1 MAKGGG
7 MGNLMKQ
14 AQKVQEKIQEAQEQL
29 GDLKV
34 EGTAG
39 GGMVTVVANGNQEV
53 LEVKIEP
60 EVLEDDVEIL
70 EDLIVAAVNQAL
82 TKANEEAQ
90 EKMNEA
96 AGGLLGNLPQGLNLP
111 GM

>member
-1 MAKGGG
+1 MVKGG

-14 AQKVQEKIQEAQEQL
+14 AQKVQQKIAEAQEQL
-29 GDLKV
+29 GDIRV
-34 EGTAG
+34 EGSAG
-39 GGMVTVVANGNQEV
+39 GGMVVAAANGNQEI

-60 EVLEDDVEIL
+60 EVLEDDPEIL

-82 TKANEEAQ
+82 QKAGEAAQ

-96 AGGLLGNLPQGLNLP
+96 TGGLLGNLPQGLNFP

>member
-1 MAKGGG
+1 MAKGG
-7 MGNLMKQ
+7 MANLMKQ
-14 AQKVQEKIQEAQEQL
+14 AQQVQKKLAEAQEQL
-29 GDLKV
+29 GDIRV
-34 EGTAG
+34 EGSAG
-39 GGMVTVVANGNQEV
+39 GGMVTVVANGKQEV

-60 EVLEDDVEIL
+60 EVLEDDPEIL

-82 TKANEEAQ
+82 SKAGEAAQ

-96 AGGLLGNLPQGLNLP
+96 TGGLLGNLPQGMNFP

>member
-1 MAKGGG
+1 MAKGG

-14 AQKVQEKIQEAQEQL
+14 AQQMQEKLQEAQEQL
-29 GDLKV
+29 SEVKV

-39 GGMVTVVANGNQEV
+39 GGMVTVVANGKQEI
-53 LEVKIEP
+53 LEVTIEE
-60 EVLEDDVEIL
+60 EVMEDDVEIL
-70 EDLIVAAVNQAL
+70 EDLIVAAVNQAM
-82 TKANEEAQ
+82 TKAGEAAQ

-96 AGGLLGNLPQGLNLP
+96 TGGLLSNLPQGMNLP

>member
-1 MAKGGG
+1 MAKGG

-14 AQKVQEKIQEAQEQL
+14 AQKAQQKMAEAQEQL
-29 GDLKV
+29 GDITV

-39 GGMVTVVANGNQEV
+39 GGMVTVTANGNQEI
-53 LEVKIEP
+53 LEVDIEE
-60 EVLEDDVEIL
+60 EVMEDDVEIL

-82 TKANEEAQ
+82 EKASEAAQ

-96 AGGLLGNLPQGLNLP
+96 TGGLLGNLPKGMNIPGL
-111 GM
+111 

>member
-1 MAKGGG
+1 MGN

-14 AQKVQEKIQEAQEQL
+14 AQKAQKKMAEAQEKL
-29 GDLKV
+29 GEITV

-39 GGMVTVVANGNQEV
+39 GGMVTVKANGNQEV
-53 LEVKIEP
+53 LEVNIEE
-60 EVLEDDVEIL
+60 EVMEDDVEIL

-82 TKANEEAQ
+82 SKASEAAQ

-96 AGGLLGNLPQGLNLP
+96 AGGLLGNLPKGMNLP
-111 GM
+111 GL

>member
-1 MAKGGG
+1 MVKGG
-7 MGNLMKQ
+7 MGDLMKQ
-14 AQKVQEKIQEAQEQL
+14 AQKAQQKMQEAQEKL
-29 GDLKV
+29 GEITV

-39 GGMVTVVANGNQEV
+39 GGMVTVIANGKQEV
-53 LEVKIEP
+53 LEVSIEE
-60 EVLEDDVEIL
+60 EVMNDDVEIL

-82 TKANEEAQ
+82 NKANEAAQ

-96 AGGLLGNLPQGLNLP
+96 AGGLLGNLPKGFNLP

>member
-1 MAKGGG
+1 MAKGG

-14 AQKVQEKIQEAQEQL
+14 AQQMQEKLQEAQEQL
-29 GDLKV
+29 SEVKV

-39 GGMVTVVANGNQEV
+39 GGMVTVVANGKQEI
-53 LEVKIEP
+53 LEVKIEE
-60 EVLEDDVEIL
+60 EVMEDDVEIL
-70 EDLIVAAVNQAL
+70 EDLIVAAVNQAM
-82 TKANEEAQ
+82 TKAGEAAQ

-96 AGGLLGNLPQGLNLP
+96 TGGLLSNLPQGMNLP

>member
-1 MAKGGG
+1 MAKGG
-7 MGNLMKQ
+7 MANLMKQ
-14 AQKVQEKIQEAQEQL
+14 AQQVQKKLSEAQEQL
-29 GDLKV
+29 GDIRV
-34 EGTAG
+34 EGSAG
-39 GGMVTVVANGNQEV
+39 GGMVTVAANGKQEV

-60 EVLEDDVEIL
+60 EVLEDDPEIL

-82 TKANEEAQ
+82 TKAGEAAQ

-96 AGGLLGNLPQGLNLP
+96 TGGLLGNLPQGMNFP

>member
-1 MAKGGG
+1 MVKGG
-7 MGNLMKQ
+7 MGDLMKQ
-14 AQKVQEKIQEAQEQL
+14 AQKAQQKMQEAQEKL
-29 GDLKV
+29 GEITV

-39 GGMVTVVANGNQEV
+39 GGMVTVIANGRQEV
-53 LEVKIEP
+53 LEVSIEE
-60 EVLEDDVEIL
+60 EVMNDDVEIL

-82 TKANEEAQ
+82 NKANEAAQ

-96 AGGLLGNLPQGLNLP
+96 AGGLLGNLPKGFNLP

>member
-1 MAKGGG
+1 MVKGG

-14 AQKVQEKIQEAQEQL
+14 AQKVQQKIAEAQEQL
-29 GDLKV
+29 GEVKV

-39 GGMVTVVANGNQEV
+39 GGMVMATANGKQEILAV
-53 LEVKIEP
+53 RIEP
-60 EVLEDDVEIL
+60 EVLEDDPEIL

-82 TKANEEAQ
+82 TKASEAAQ

-96 AGGLLGNLPQGLNLP
+96 TGGLLGNLPQGLNFP

>member
-1 MAKGGG
+1 MAKGG
-7 MGNLMKQ
+7 MGNFMKQ
-14 AQKVQEKIQEAQEQL
+14 AQKMQQKIAEAQSQL
-29 GDLKV
+29 GDIKV

-70 EDLIVAAVNQAL
+70 EDLVVAAVNQAL
-82 TKANEEAQ
+82 SKAGDAAQ

-96 AGGLLGNLPQGLNLP
+96 AGGLLGNLPKGLNIP
-111 GM
+111 GL

>member
-1 MAKGGG
+1 MAKGG
-7 MGNLMKQ
+7 MANLMKQ
-14 AQKVQEKIQEAQEQL
+14 AQQVQKKLAEAQEKL
-29 GDLKV
+29 GDIRV

-39 GGMVTVVANGNQEV
+39 GGMVTVTANGKQEI

-60 EVLEDDVEIL
+60 EVLEDDPEIL

-82 TKANEEAQ
+82 TKAGEAAQ

-96 AGGLLGNLPQGLNLP
+96 TGGLLGNLPQGMNFP

>member
-1 MAKGGG
+1 MAKGG

-14 AQKVQEKIQEAQEQL
+14 AQQVQKKLAEAQEQL
-29 GDLKV
+29 GDIRV
-34 EGTAG
+34 EGSAG
-39 GGMVTVVANGNQEV
+39 GGMVTVAANGKQEV

-60 EVLEDDVEIL
+60 EVLEDDPEIL

-82 TKANEEAQ
+82 TKAGEAAQ

-96 AGGLLGNLPQGLNLP
+96 TGGLLGNLPQGMNFP

>member
-1 MAKGGG
+1 MAKGG

-14 AQKVQEKIQEAQEQL
+14 AQKVQQKLAEAQEKL
-29 GDLKV
+29 GDIRV

-39 GGMVTVVANGNQEV
+39 GGMVTATANGNQEI
-53 LEVKIEP
+53 LNVKIEP
-60 EVLEDDVEIL
+60 EVLEDDPEIL

-82 TKANEEAQ
+82 TKANEAAQ

-96 AGGLLGNLPQGLNLP
+96 TGGLLGNLPQGMNLP